1 MKSHHVDSYS
11 FFFLRRRRRRFL
23 PIFFFVFY
31 FYYYKI
37 MIMTIMIMKTI
48 MIVFNSKQNANPKIK
63 CAYMHT
69 ALCVVDLFSRNLS
82 P

>member
-1 MKSHHVDSYS
+1 MWIPTLS
-11 FFFLRRRRRRFL
+11 FFFFSHGRRRRFL

-31 FYYYKI
+31 FYKI
-37 MIMTIMIMKTI
+37 MIMTVMIMKTI

-69 ALCVVDLFSRNLS
+69 ALCVVDLF